1 MKKWCSLI
9 FVLLMTSAQAQTIG
23 FMEIPSRAGVKQPF
37 LYSKAASPAAVAIL
51 FQGGSGR
58 IGATGSATNGWV
70 RVEGFLSGGARRFT
84 DNGITVAIVD
94 NPSDRGDLNGG
105 FRNTPEHN
113 QDVAALIAFLR
124 QENPQLPVWLI
135 GISNGSLSA
144 TSSAA
149 NLGKAG
155 PDGIVLTSSVSVEHI
170 ISGQRNAHPYWAA
183 KLNQIEVPVLIA
195 HHKNDGCS
203 HSPYEAM
210 QKSLP
215 SFTKAPKTH
224 LITMEGGSARGI
236 PCQDGFHQFVGVEA
250 ETTKQIADWI
260 KANINSSQRKN

>member
-23 FMEIPSRAGVKQPF
+23 FMQIPSRAGVKQPF
-37 LYSKAASPAAVAIL
+37 LYSKAASPVAVAIL
-51 FQGGSGR
+51 FPGGGGR
-58 IGATGSATNGWV
+58 IGAAGSAENGWA
-70 RVEGFLSGGARRFT
+70 RESSFLSGGARRFT
-84 DNGITVAIVD
+84 DNGITAAVFET
-94 NPSDRGDLNGG
+94 PSDKGDLNGG
-105 FRNTPEHN
+105 YRNTPEHN

-124 QENPQLPVWLI
+124 KDNPGLPIWLV
-135 GISNGSLSA
+135 GVSNGPLSA
-144 TSSAA
+144 TSAAA
-149 NLGKAG
+149 NLGKMG

-183 KLNQIEVPVLIA
+183 KLNQIEVPVLIV

-203 HSPYEAM
+203 HTPYEAM

-224 LITMEGGSARGI
+224 LITMEGGSARGN
-236 PCQDGFHQFVGVEA
+236 PCADGYHLYVGIEA

-260 KANINSSQRKN
+260 KANLNSSQGKN